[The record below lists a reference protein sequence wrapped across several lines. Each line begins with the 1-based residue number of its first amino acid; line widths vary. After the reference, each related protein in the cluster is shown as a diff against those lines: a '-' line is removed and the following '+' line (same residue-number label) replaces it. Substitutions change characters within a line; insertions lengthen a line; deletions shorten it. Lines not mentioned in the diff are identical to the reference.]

1 MDIKVA
7 IEYAQV
13 ALKNVQ
19 KENEELDK
27 KITAK
32 QLGEMMWR
40 VYQLYDTDE
49 IHYKA
54 KQITDHLELR

>member
-40 VYQLYDTDE
+40 VYKLYDTDE

>member
-1 MDIKVA
+1 MDIKMA

-19 KENEELDK
+19 KENETFNK
-27 KITAK
+27 QVTAK
-32 QLGEMMWR
+32 QLGEMMWH
-40 VYQLYDTDE
+40 VYKCYDKNE

-54 KQITDHLELR
+54 KQMVNNLELI